1 MSALNPPAMTWFM
14 NGWPLDQA
22 IESVATTRDSTT
34 ITIADRGLAPMPVPL
49 AIARADGTVER
60 KEIPVNV
67 WLSGA
72 RTATL
77 RIAASPRVTRV
88 TIDPDG
94 FFPDINP
101 DNQAWSM
108 AP

>member
-1 MSALNPPAMTWFM
+1 M

-22 IESVATTRDSTT
+22 IESVTTTGDSTT
-34 ITIADRGLAPMPVPL
+34 VTIADRGLAPMPVPL
-49 AIARADGTVER
+49 AITRSDGTVER
-60 KEIPVNV
+60 KEIPVSA

-72 RTATL
+72 RRATL
-77 RIAASPRVTRV
+77 TVRATPRVTRV
-88 TIDPDG
+88 TLDPDG